1 MTTSLD
7 RFLSLWFLY
16 YYVLT
21 MVPEVMILILEGWE
35 NTKNDKNSN
44 KSSGVGGG
52 EGGAGRRRSW
62 LL

>member
-1 MTTSLD
+1 
-7 RFLSLWFLY
+7 
-16 YYVLT
+16 

-52 EGGAGRRRSW
+52 RGARGEEEVGYSK
-62 LL
+62 LKKL